1 MATVYRRGFNLKDS
15 LNDVEVADFW
25 RFMLEEAAP
34 IVQKVK
40 GVNAIRYYSGAGAL
54 RADCIIVIEMD
65 DAGVY
70 ERLLLDP
77 DMHKLLGR
85 LYGAIDLKTSTQ
97 SFRRQ
102 VTPQLVRALTG
113 S

>member
-1 MATVYRRGFNLKDS
+1 
-15 LNDVEVADFW
+15 
-25 RFMLEEAAP
+25 
-34 IVQKVK
+34 VK
-40 GVNAIRYYSGAGAL
+40 GIHALRYYSGAGAL
-54 RADCIIVIEMD
+54 RADCSIVIEME

-77 DMHKLLGR
+77 DIRVLLGR

-102 VTPQLVRALTG
+102 VTPSWSGL
-113 S
+113 